1 MKPMEQKSE
10 VAQTLGIEQRSGR
23 RKWLRIIM
31 FVGLA
36 VLILAGAAIMFW
48 MNGGESVVEYKTE
61 PATRGDLTVT
71 VTATGN
77 LAPTNQVEVGSELS
91 GTVRAVEADFN
102 DHVRVGQVL
111 AQLDSTKIEASVRK
125 SRASLASARASLLQA
140 KATVKETANELERLK
155 KVRQLS
161 NNRAVSQ
168 SSLDTAEASHD
179 RAVAAEAVA
188 EAQVAVAEASLNS
201 EQTDLS
207 KTVIHSPINGIVL
220 ARSIEPGQ
228 TVAASLSAPVL
239 FTLAEDLTKME
250 LHVDVDEADVG
261 ELEAQ
266 QRATFTVDAYPERV
280 YQARVTQV
288 RYGSQTTDGVVTYK
302 AVLQVEN
309 ADLSLRPGMTATAD
323 IIVRDLKDTLLIPNK
338 ALRFA
343 PPDATAQAS
352 RNMFTWLLPGRHR
365 RDAAEKKTEK
375 GGGNKQRVWTL
386 DKGQL
391 VPLMVST
398 GASDGVMTEVV
409 DGAVTEGMP
418 LVVETVSD
426 KP

>member
-1 MKPMEQKSE
+1 MKPTEQNSD
-10 VAQTLGIEQRSGR
+10 VLRTLGIEQRSGR
-23 RKWLRIIM
+23 RKWRWI
-31 FVGLA
+31 FVVVMLVLLVFAGVA
-36 VLILAGAAIMFW
+36 VVFW
-48 MNGGESVVEYKTE
+48 LNNGESVQEYKTE
-61 PATRGDLTVT
+61 PVIRGNLTVT

-91 GTVRAVEADFN
+91 GTVRAVEADYN
-102 DHVRVGQVL
+102 DHVTVGQVL
-111 AQLDSTKIEASVRK
+111 ARLDSTKIEASVRK
-125 SRASLASARASLLQA
+125 SKASLASAQASLLQSR
-140 KATVKETANELERLK
+140 ATVKETASELARLK
-155 KVRQLS
+155 NVRKLS
-161 NNRAVSQ
+161 DNRAVSQ
-168 SSLDTAEASHD
+168 SSLDAAEAAHD

-188 EAQVAVAEASLNS
+188 EAQVEVAEAGLNS
-201 EQTDLS
+201 DQTDLS

-266 QRATFTVDAYPERV
+266 QRASFTVDAYPERV

-309 ADLSLRPGMTATAD
+309 PDLSLRPGMTATAD
-323 IIVRDLKDTLLIPNK
+323 IIVRDLKDKLLIPNK
-338 ALRFA
+338 ALRFVPTEA
-343 PPDATAQAS
+343 SARES
-352 RNMFTWLLPGRHR
+352 RNMFTWLLPGRQR
-365 RDAAEKKTEK
+365 KDAAEKKPDK
-375 GGGNKQRVWTL
+375 SDANRLRVWTL
-386 DKGQL
+386 EKRQP

-398 GASDGVMTEVV
+398 GASDGTMTEVV
-409 DGAVTEGMP
+409 DGAVKERMP
-418 LVVETVSD
+418 LLVDVVSA